1 MNQGPNSL
9 LIGCCLTLALLNLP
23 MSSEGQ
29 ATATPHRIRPATLPR
44 IATVD
49 ERYQSQNSEMAEVIG
64 GNFWK
69 SEPKLAA

>member
-1 MNQGPNSL
+1 
-9 LIGCCLTLALLNLP
+9 
-23 MSSEGQ
+23 
-29 ATATPHRIRPATLPR
+29 LPR